1 MTPRDARRPRNRSS
15 AVRSLEWATLLCA
28 DAKEDGVLVQRGHEW
43 PAGDEVY
50 LGAEAPDGDLVEV
63 EKKLAVVGRRIAE
76 RNKGRTD
83 DRHGEINS
91 W

>member
-1 MTPRDARRPRNRSS
+1 
-15 AVRSLEWATLLCA
+15 
-28 DAKEDGVLVQRGHEW
+28 
-43 PAGDEVY
+43 VY